1 MSDKKVEFVDGLFV
15 DKPHDKAPDFIKCSI
30 SIKRSALISWLSQK
44 EDDRINIDV
53 KESKAGKWYA
63 SVNDFKPNKQDV
75 TAQQNQGVTNHTSA
89 GQQGAV
95 NQTNANQ
102 QSVVANDFDDSDIP
116 F

>member
-53 KESKAGKWYA
+53 KESKAGKYYA
-63 SVNDFKPNKQDV
+63 SVNDFKPSKQDV
-75 TAQQNQGVTNHTSA
+75 TARQNQPARGSMGEQTA
-89 GQQGAV
+89 GP
-95 NQTNANQ
+95 ANRLDEQ
-102 QSVVANDFDDSDIP
+102 DEDIP
-116 F
+116 W